1 MEQVE
6 QAVAEVEQAVAEV
19 EQAVAEVEQAA
30 AEVEQAAAEVVELL
44 RCRDNKLDRMKIS
57 NSVLVN
63 ENKRGAALLVSLW
76 VLIILSL
83 ITGSFAFEMKLESML
98 VSHQRKKFQAEA
110 LALSG
115 VEYAKALLDQRQF
128 AKELEIEDLPEDE
141 NDGFM
146 QAALYIKRG
155 LAVHNLSQEFGDGKF
170 TISIEAEESKRNANL
185 MTRNDWLDIFEM
197 AGVPNTDWDEMID
210 CLEDWKDE
218 GDLHKLNGAESDD
231 PFYEDQGY
239 ECKNGPLD
247 SVEELLLV
255 KGWGEDIL
263 YGKPQDDEGD
273 AIYGIAELLTVWG
286 DGKVNLNSADTN
298 VFLSLT
304 EFDDWMLED
313 IMERRKGLDGEEGT
327 LDDGFKNLNEAGVDG
342 GGFKLQTEF
351 VKVTSIGEI
360 SGIQYRVSCIFLLKE
375 KSAVPMFWE
384 EGPVY

>member
-1 MEQVE
+1 ME
-6 QAVAEVEQAVAEV
+6 A
-19 EQAVAEVEQAA
+19 
-30 AEVEQAAAEVVELL
+30 
-44 RCRDNKLDRMKIS
+44 
-57 NSVLVN
+57 
-63 ENKRGAALLVSLW
+63 KRGAALLVSLW

-83 ITGSFAFEMKLESML
+83 ITGSFAFEMRLESML
-98 VSHQRKKFQAEA
+98 VSHKRKKFKAET
-110 LALSG
+110 LAHSG
-115 VEYAKALLDQRQF
+115 MEYARAILGQRQF
-128 AKELEIEDLPEDE
+128 VKELEIEDMAAEDTE
-141 NDGFM
+141 DGFM

-155 LAVHNLSQEFGDGKF
+155 LAVHSLAHEMIDGTF
-170 TISIEAEESKRNANL
+170 TISIEAEESKRNVNL

-263 YGKPQDDEGD
+263 YGKPEDDEGD
-273 AIYGIAELLTVWG
+273 AIFGIAELLTVWG
-286 DGKVNLNSADTN
+286 DGNINVNSADTN
-298 VFLSLT
+298 VLLSLT

-313 IMERRKGLDGEEGT
+313 ILERRNGLDGEAGT
-327 LDDGFKNLNEAGVDG
+327 LDDGFKSLREAGVDG

-351 VKVTSIGEI
+351 VKVTSVGEM
-360 SGIQYRVSCIFLLKE
+360 SGIQYRISCIFLLKD
-375 KSAVPMFWE
+375 KSAVPMYWE
-384 EGPVY
+384 EGPIY